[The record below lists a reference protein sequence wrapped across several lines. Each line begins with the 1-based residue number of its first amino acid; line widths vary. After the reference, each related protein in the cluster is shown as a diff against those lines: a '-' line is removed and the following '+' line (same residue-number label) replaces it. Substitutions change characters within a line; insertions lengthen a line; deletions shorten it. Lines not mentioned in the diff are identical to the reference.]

1 MHKLQHKGLDK
12 TIIFLD
18 AINCQYKIIDEL
30 GNVHTSFTWNE
41 KIRKKKKS
49 FYPYG
54 KLVQHTKQY
63 VDELQVGKVVT
74 IPLGEFDVKRLASS
88 VSSYLAQKFGKKS
101 CSVHQTPNGIE
112 CLRFF

>member
-12 TIIFLD
+12 IIIFLD

-41 KIRKKKKS
+41 NTRKKKKS
-49 FYPYG
+49 LYPHG
-54 KLVQHTKQY
+54 DLIKHTKQY
-63 VDELQVGKVVT
+63 VDDLQVGKVITV
-74 IPLGEFDVKRLASS
+74 PLGEFDVKRLASS
-88 VSSYLAQKFGKKS
+88 VSSRLVQKFGRKS
-101 CSVHQTPNGIE
+101 CSVHQAPNGVE